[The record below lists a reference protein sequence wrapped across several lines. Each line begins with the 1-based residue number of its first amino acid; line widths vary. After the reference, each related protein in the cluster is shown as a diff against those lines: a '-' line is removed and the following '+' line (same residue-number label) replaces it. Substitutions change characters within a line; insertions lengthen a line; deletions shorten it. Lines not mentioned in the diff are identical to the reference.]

1 MTWAA
6 PKSLGPRKDCKKG
19 IGRMGSIFGHYFTLT
34 TFGESHGAAVGVI
47 VDGVPP
53 GLLIQREDIQAD
65 LDKRRPGTGEFVT
78 ARKEADQVEILSGL
92 GSDNRTLGTPM
103 AMVIFNKDARSRDYS
118 KLADK
123 FRPGHADFTYFKKY
137 GVPPQPGGGRA
148 SGRETAA
155 RVAAGAVAKAVI
167 SAHKID
173 ILAYTIAVGPV
184 TAERIDEEFSCS
196 NPLRFADPG
205 LADKAEGEVRAAKEA
220 SDSVGGVIE
229 VRIKNVPPGWGD
241 PVFYKLEAVLGQAM
255 LSIGAVK
262 GIEFG
267 AGFELAR
274 MRGSEANDPILPD
287 GFASNRAGG
296 TLGGIST
303 GQDIV
308 MRLAVKPTASIGQ
321 EQQTVTLDGEPTTIQ
336 ITGRHDPF
344 LCPRIAP
351 VAEAMAA
358 IVLADAFLEQRARER
373 V

>member
-1 MTWAA
+1 
-6 PKSLGPRKDCKKG
+6 
-19 IGRMGSIFGHYFTLT
+19 MGSVFGRYFTLT

-53 GLLIQREDIQAD
+53 GLLIRQEDIQAD

-78 ARKEADQVEILSGL
+78 ARKELDQVEILSGL
-92 GSDNRTLGTPM
+92 GADGLTLGTPM

-137 GVPPQPGGGRA
+137 GVPPQPGGGRS

-167 SAHKID
+167 ASPGID
-173 ILAYTIAVGPV
+173 ILAYTISIGPV
-184 TAERIDEEFSCS
+184 AAERVDEEFSRK
-196 NPLRFADPG
+196 NPLRFADPA
-205 LADKAEGEVRAAKEA
+205 LASKAEDEVRTARETE
-220 SDSVGGVIE
+220 DSVGGIIE
-229 VRIKNVPPGWGD
+229 VRIKSVMAGWGD

-274 MRGSEANDPILPD
+274 MRGSQANDPITPD

-308 MRLAVKPTASIGQ
+308 MRLAIKPTASIGR
-321 EQQTVTLDGEPTTIQ
+321 EQQTVTLNGEPTTIQ
-336 ITGRHDPF
+336 IAGRHDPC

-358 IVLADAFLEQRARER
+358 IVLADAYLEQRARER

>member
-1 MTWAA
+1 
-6 PKSLGPRKDCKKG
+6 
-19 IGRMGSIFGHYFTLT
+19 MGSVFGRYFTLT
-34 TFGESHGAAVGVI
+34 TFGESHGAAVGVV
-47 VDGVPP
+47 VDGMPA
-53 GLLIQREDIQAD
+53 GLLIRPEDIQAD

-78 ARKEADQVEILSGL
+78 ARKETDQVQILSGL
-92 GSDNRTLGTPM
+92 DSDSRTLGTPM
-103 AMVIFNKDARSRDYS
+103 AMVIFNQDARSKDYS

-137 GVPPQPGGGRA
+137 GTSPQPGGGRS

-155 RVAAGAVAKAVI
+155 RVAAGAVAKAVLA
-167 SAHKID
+167 SLNID
-173 ILAYTIAVGPV
+173 ILAYTISVGPV
-184 TAERIDEEFSCS
+184 EAVRVDESFSRT
-196 NPLRFADPG
+196 NPLRFADPD
-205 LADKAEGEVRAAKEA
+205 LADQAEAEVRSARQVM
-220 SDSVGGVIE
+220 DSVGGVLE
-229 VRIKNVPPGWGD
+229 VRIMGVPAGWGD

-262 GIEFG
+262 GVEFG

-274 MRGSEANDPILPD
+274 MRGSQANDPITPN
-287 GFASNRAGG
+287 GFTSNRAGG

-308 MRLAVKPTASIGQ
+308 MRLAVKPTPSIGK
-321 EQQTVTLDGEPTTIQ
+321 EQQTVNLRGESTTIQ
-336 ITGRHDPF
+336 VTGRHDPF

-358 IVLADAFLEQRARER
+358 VVLADACLEQRARER

>member
-1 MTWAA
+1 
-6 PKSLGPRKDCKKG
+6 
-19 IGRMGSIFGHYFTLT
+19 MGSVYGRFFTLS
-34 TFGESHGAAVGVI
+34 TFGESHGAAVGVV

-53 GLLIQREDIQAD
+53 GLLIRQEDIQAD

-78 ARKEADQVEILSGL
+78 ARKELDHVEILSGL
-92 GSDNRTLGTPM
+92 GSDGRTLGTPM
-103 AMVIFNKDARSRDYS
+103 AMVIYNKDARSRDYS

-155 RVAAGAVAKAVI
+155 RVAAGVVAKAVI
-167 SAHKID
+167 ASHGID
-173 ILAYTIAVGPV
+173 ILAYTVSVGPV
-184 TAERIDEEFSCS
+184 TAERVDEAFSRK
-196 NPLRFADPG
+196 NPLRFADPN
-205 LADKAEGEVRAAKEA
+205 LAGKAESEVRAAREA
-220 SDSVGGVIE
+220 EDSVGGVLE
-229 VRIKNVPPGWGD
+229 VRIKNIPPGWGD

-274 MRGSEANDPILPD
+274 MRGSQANDPITPD

-308 MRLAVKPTASIGQ
+308 MRLAVKPTASIGR

-358 IVLADAFLEQRARER
+358 IVLADAYLEQRARER